1 MNKFTKN
8 FLIGLAAVLLAVIF
22 HYLGWIAPLENLAL
36 RLVAPAQQGIR
47 GANSGARSFYDAWL
61 AKRSLLK
68 ENQELKDKLVSYQV
82 DAARVRALEEENKL
96 LKQELKFVDTAKPKF
111 VSAKIISG
119 VSDPYTQSVII
130 NAGKKDGLEKGLAAV
145 TADGVLVG
153 KILETADNFSKVLLL
168 TDNKSKVAAAV
179 QNDNHTSGLVEGQF
193 GLNFSL
199 TNIPRDQK
207 LNEGD
212 LIVSSGLEGK
222 IPKDLPIAKVESIK
236 EIESEI
242 FKTAILRSLV
252 DFNNLSYVLV
262 IIP

>member
-1 MNKFTKN
+1 MV
-8 FLIGLAAVLLAVIF
+8 VL
-22 HYLGWIAPLENLAL
+22 HYLGWIAPVENLAQKL
-36 RLVAPAQQGIR
+36 ISPAQRGIY
-47 GANSGARSFYDAWL
+47 GANLSARSFYDAWL
-61 AKRSLLK
+61 TKHSLLK
-68 ENQELKDKLVSYQV
+68 ENQELKDKLIGYQV

-96 LKQELKFVDTAKPKF
+96 LKQELKFIDTTKPKF

-119 VSDPYTQSVII
+119 VSDPYTQSVVI
-130 NAGKKDGLEKGLAAV
+130 NAGSKDGLEKGLAVA

-207 LNEGD
+207 IKEGD

-222 IPKDLPIAKVESIK
+222 IPKDLPIAKVESVK
-236 EIESEI
+236 EVESEI
-242 FKTAILRSLV
+242 FKTAILTSLV